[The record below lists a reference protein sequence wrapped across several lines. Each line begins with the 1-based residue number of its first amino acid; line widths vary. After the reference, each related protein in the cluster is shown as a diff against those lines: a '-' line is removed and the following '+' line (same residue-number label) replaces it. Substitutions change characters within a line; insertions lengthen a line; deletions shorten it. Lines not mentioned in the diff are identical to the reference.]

1 MKIVRKEN
9 GNVLLTD
16 DSGNTIKRLPEHAV
30 LELKSD
36 TEGEFVRVAYGH
48 QNKHDIYANQITDTQ
63 VEPDIE
69 VSFSGTGQDLL
80 NLLSTDFFFDLDGGG
95 GVDTNFANTDLV
107 LDDDRS
113 HDGNE
118 LGFAF
123 ENIADF
129 FLQAID
135 QLELAS
141 NDVLILN
148 SINELRLFAQSLRIS
163 IPSAD
168 AVGKVLTLNNTVTKE
183 VEFTDISGLG
193 ANIYNANGALTGNR
207 EVDIDGNELSFT
219 NFQLFEISSGVNLEI
234 QSQQAAIEID
244 EDLEVTTTDT
254 TLNSENLDIITD
266 IFRLNI
272 PSADAVGKVLAV
284 TNATSKEVE
293 FINPPTTG
301 GNAIFQEQDATTTS
315 AGALFVT
322 RHTFN
327 GNLDVGSYEISFF
340 TYMGAGGAF
349 AELRNGILINGVV
362 EYDRGFSTFFVVE
375 QAYPNTFILDVTTAG
390 VFNIQA
396 QFRRV
401 TAGVTVD
408 CNFSNLI
415 IKKIA

>member
-16 DSGNTIKRLPEHAV
+16 NIGNTIKRLPEYAV

-36 TEGEFVRVAYGH
+36 REGEFVRVAYGH
-48 QNKHDIYANQITDTQ
+48 QNKHDIYSNQITATQ
-63 VEPDIE
+63 IEPAAE
-69 VSFSGTGQDLL
+69 AAFNGTGQDLL

-95 GVDTNFANTDLV
+95 GVDTNFANADLV
-107 LDDDRS
+107 LDDNRL
-113 HDGNE
+113 HDFDGKYMLLNE
-118 LGFAF
+118 KGFTDPISTQPSFILDPIGSLFGTPIVGFKNGLLGSVNTTLLQQDDGGGLKTLIQTQDPA
-123 ENIADF
+123 NNLH
-129 FLQAID
+129 FLQVTQGGVFIAANNGVD
-135 QLELAS
+135 Q
-141 NDVLILN
+141 N
-148 SINELRLFAQSLRIS
+148 SIIVDKTDGIGLKVEQGNLTVD

-168 AVGKVLTLNNTVTKE
+168 TVGKALVLVNTATKE
-183 VEFTDISGLG
+183 TEFTDISSL
-193 ANIYNANGALTGNR
+193 
-207 EVDIDGNELSFT
+207 
-219 NFQLFEISSGVNLEI
+219 VNN
-234 QSQQAAIEID
+234 
-244 EDLEVTTTDT
+244 T
-254 TLNSENLDIITD
+254 
-266 IFRLNI
+266 IF
-272 PSADAVGKVLAV
+272 A
-284 TNATSKEVE
+284 
-293 FINPPTTG
+293 
-301 GNAIFQEQDATTTS
+301 EQDATTTS

-375 QAYPNTFILDVTTAG
+375 QAYPNTFILNVTTAG
-390 VFNIQA
+390 VFDIQA